1 MAKLDE
7 FLLQYYK
14 QLHFNKMPPEVRAQF
29 DAYLKADDFR
39 GDMKKWRDELMHQ
52 DPQTGKWINN
62 DLPNPD
68 PNDPTWG
75 LSDDEWDKLFNAFQ
89 NAFRAMDANK
99 SKFKDNKKASEFLNE
114 WYGTGKLFSMFQAS
128 SITVSY
134 VDDFAHV
141 LNGAQKDNLYSW
153 LSDSFES
160 RADFNDFVKNIND
173 GKYKTDAGVRN
184 KLVKVVS
191 VLNRDIMQGSLDNYP
206 VLKQEL
212 SRVNLSGIASGFDDA
227 GNVDPT
233 KRDFLKRNYAILLD
247 ALHNDKKIYDE
258 FKQYD
263 NGKISK
269 HLNEAISK
277 TAYDDKESDDFVP
290 AKPDDELTPLQQ
302 VSKWWDD
309 TYADTLE
316 KYLKFKGDRLYF
328 SDSAKLIVKAI
339 SSAKI
344 KPVDGLDK
352 VLKSAADIKKNLQ
365 FKSPRAT
372 DHFDWFVKTMK
383 SIQETTP
390 KAFEGALRNGRQMKT
405 LVSKLIINAVES
417 GKMDEAKTAL
427 EVLSV
432 IKYGYTTSKI
442 MDTLGK
448 EKLSIFSDGKLSWNK
463 NEGMKFVTTALD
475 KSIKTAFMGIGY
487 GITMVGNAINLSG
500 NKFHGHGGK
509 RIHSAHTAREA
520 QFAQQKQTLEAEKTS
535 AQQQLIA
542 EQTTLTNL
550 ATNRGISDATHQD
563 FINVLSLQQKIKTD
577 TQKRDDIVARYPD
590 LDTDITNYQTWL
602 QNNQNNPQAR
612 AVREELNQFL
622 QIQIQRD
629 QLNQDITTNEGT
641 LRQMQNN
648 NQYLNVPD
656 LATLA
661 TIVSEFDNAK
671 ANVQFLTD
679 QINERDAKLNTW
691 DADHKNKFVELM
703 AYWDML
709 ETGRNT
715 HMGKMYNWKPIKAG
729 NAQKKFD
736 GQKQTIISD
745 YLSGYSYAA

>member
-1 MAKLDE
+1 MAKLED
-7 FLLQYYK
+7 FLLQYYR

-52 DPQTGKWINN
+52 DPQTRKWVNN

-75 LSDDEWDKLFNAFQ
+75 LSDDEWDKMFNAFQ
-89 NAFRAMDANK
+89 NAFREMSAN
-99 SKFKDNKKASEFLNE
+99 SSDFKDNKKANDFLDE
-114 WYGTGKLFSMFQAS
+114 WYGNGKLFSMFQAS

-134 VDDFAHV
+134 VDEFARV
-141 LNGAQKDNLYSW
+141 LTGPQKDNLYSW
-153 LSDSFES
+153 LSSSFEN
-160 RADFNDFVKNIND
+160 RADFNDFVKNIQD
-173 GKYKTDAGVRN
+173 GKYKTKASVRD
-184 KLVKVVS
+184 KLVRIAS
-191 VLNRDIMQGSLDNYP
+191 SLNRDIMQGSLDKYQS
-206 VLKQEL
+206 LKQEL
-212 SRVNLSGIASGFDDA
+212 DSINLSGIASGFDDA
-227 GNVDPT
+227 GVVDPT
-233 KRDFLKRNYAILLD
+233 KRDFLKQNYALLLD
-247 ALHNDKKIYDE
+247 TLHNDKKIYDV
-258 FKQYD
+258 FKAYD
-263 NGKISK
+263 RGKISK
-269 HLNEAISK
+269 HLNEALKK
-277 TAYDDKESDDFVP
+277 TAYDDKESDDYVP

-302 VSKWWDD
+302 LNKWWDE

-372 DHFDWFVKTMK
+372 EHFDWFVKTMQ
-383 SIQETTP
+383 SIQAGTP
-390 KAFEGALRNGRQMKT
+390 KAFEGALRNGRQMKA
-405 LVSKLIINAVES
+405 LVSKLIIKGVES
-417 GKMDEAKTAL
+417 GKLEEAKTAM

-448 EKLSIFSDGKLSWNK
+448 ENLTIFSDGKLSWNK

-475 KSIKTAFMGIGY
+475 KSIKTAFMGVGY
-487 GITMVGNAINLSG
+487 GVTMLGNAIKLSG
-500 NKFHGHGGK
+500 SKFHGHAGK
-509 RIHSAHTAREA
+509 RIHAAHTARTA
-520 QFAQQKQTLEAEKTS
+520 MFDQQKQAIETEKNNAE
-535 AQQQLIA
+535 QQLA
-542 EQTTLTNL
+542 TEQVALANL
-550 ATNRGISDATHQD
+550 NANHGISDASHQD
-563 FINVLSLQQKIKTD
+563 FIDVLALQQKIDAD
-577 TQKRDDIVARYPD
+577 TQRHNDIISNYPD
-590 LDTDITNYQTWL
+590 LDNDIINYQTWL
-602 QNNQNNPQAR
+602 NQNQQNPQAR

-622 QIQIQRD
+622 QLRQQRD
-629 QLNQDITTNEGT
+629 DLSREIATNTAT
-641 LRQMQNN
+641 LSQMQRNN
-648 NQYLNVPD
+648 PHLAAPD
-656 LATLA
+656 LTN
-661 TIVSEFDNAK
+661 IVSQFDNAK

-679 QINERDAKLNTW
+679 QINERNAKLSTW
-691 DADHKNKFVELM
+691 DADHKNKYMELM

-709 ETGRNT
+709 ESGRDT
-715 HMGKMYNWKPIKAG
+715 HMGKMYNWKPVKAG

-745 YLSGYSYAA
+745 YLSGYSYSA

>member
-1 MAKLDE
+1 
-7 FLLQYYK
+7 
-14 QLHFNKMPPEVRAQF
+14 
-29 DAYLKADDFR
+29 
-39 GDMKKWRDELMHQ
+39 
-52 DPQTGKWINN
+52 
-62 DLPNPD
+62 
-68 PNDPTWG
+68 
-75 LSDDEWDKLFNAFQ
+75 
-89 NAFRAMDANK
+89 
-99 SKFKDNKKASEFLNE
+99 
-114 WYGTGKLFSMFQAS
+114 
-128 SITVSY
+128 
-134 VDDFAHV
+134 
-141 LNGAQKDNLYSW
+141 
-153 LSDSFES
+153 
-160 RADFNDFVKNIND
+160 
-173 GKYKTDAGVRN
+173 
-184 KLVKVVS
+184 
-191 VLNRDIMQGSLDNYP
+191 
-206 VLKQEL
+206 
-212 SRVNLSGIASGFDDA
+212 
-227 GNVDPT
+227 
-233 KRDFLKRNYAILLD
+233 
-247 ALHNDKKIYDE
+247 
-258 FKQYD
+258 
-263 NGKISK
+263 
-269 HLNEAISK
+269 
-277 TAYDDKESDDFVP
+277 
-290 AKPDDELTPLQQ
+290 
-302 VSKWWDD
+302 
-309 TYADTLE
+309 
-316 KYLKFKGDRLYF
+316 
-328 SDSAKLIVKAI
+328 
-339 SSAKI
+339 
-344 KPVDGLDK
+344 
-352 VLKSAADIKKNLQ
+352 
-365 FKSPRAT
+365 
-372 DHFDWFVKTMK
+372 
-383 SIQETTP
+383 
-390 KAFEGALRNGRQMKT
+390 
-405 LVSKLIINAVES
+405 
-417 GKMDEAKTAL
+417 
-427 EVLSV
+427 
-432 IKYGYTTSKI
+432 
-442 MDTLGK
+442 
-448 EKLSIFSDGKLSWNK
+448 
-463 NEGMKFVTTALD
+463 MKFVTTALD